1 MSSKIHR
8 ASGQGTDWMD
18 GAMVSVRAC
27 SCCSH
32 EPSLGFVLATWY
44 LSACGIAP
52 SL

>member
-8 ASGQGTDWMD
+8 ASGRGTDWMD
-18 GAMVSVRAC
+18 GAMVPVRTW

-44 LSACGIAP
+44 LSACRIAP
-52 SL
+52 YL